1 MTAKSIEG
9 EMPLPAKA
17 CRFYDK
23 EILPKIDHIRG
34 TVRLHGVL
42 KKIGL
47 SSIVS
52 KTGKGFRLDAV
63 SREPVF
69 SEKRDAKYIFMEAQ
83 YLEEFLEATA
93 DAQIFCDVGGYHG
106 FHSLV
111 SNSRRSIV
119 FEADPENAEHIRQN
133 IALNPDQDIELVEKA
148 VWSSN
153 GSLEFEAE
161 GSGTSHVSEN
171 GIEKEAVTLDS
182 FFEDRQDPDVVK
194 VDVEGGEGHVLEEAE
209 KVLRRSKPV
218 LFVEFHVG
226 NRLQSYGHSIDEI
239 QNFLSELGYQ
249 LVWSQDR
256 ASEVH
261 AVFKTEEE
269 QPQGYWDSFQSKA
282 LPPREVF

>member
-119 FEADPENAEHIRQN
+119 FEADPENADHLKNN
-133 IALNPDQDIELVEKA
+133 IALNPDRYVELVEKA

-153 GSLEFEAE
+153 GTVEFEAE
-161 GSGTSHVSEN
+161 GSGTSHVSET
-171 GIEKEAVTLDS
+171 GIETEAFTLDS
-182 FFEDRQDPDVVK
+182 FFEDREAPNVIK
-194 VDVEGGEGHVLEEAE
+194 IDVEGAGFQVLKGATEILEEYKPDIFIELHDDGRIESLGGSREQIEDLLKTHGYE
-209 KVLRRSKPV
+209 KKFERDR
-218 LFVEFHVG
+218 G
-226 NRLQSYGHSIDEI
+226 
-239 QNFLSELGYQ
+239 SETHQ
-249 LVWSQDR
+249 VWK
-256 ASEVH
+256 E
-261 AVFKTEEE
+261 KI
-269 QPQGYWDSFQSKA
+269 
-282 LPPREVF
+282 PPAFREGGKYA